1 MKKLISVLLAAVLAA
16 TLCCVF
22 ASAEET
28 NVALNK
34 TWSGVEPHEAIPQY
48 DNDLTDGVFDETGKF
63 NYGDG
68 SVSGSATPWF
78 SFYCN
83 GDRTNLTDR
92 VGKVDI
98 DLAGEGLGIT
108 KVRMQVAPMIEHAE
122 YIKVYADG
130 EEIGTLSCT
139 EGATIEWLELA
150 LPKPIDA
157 DSSLWKSKSSK
168 CSLWSPRSRSTPRA
182 SPLRAVTALRIRPP
196 TRRALPPCPRS
207 RRTAARLPFL
217 PRRPLPPPPLL
228 LRRPPRMRAW
238 LRSWLLRL
246 PLWQVPP
253 SFSVR
258 ERKQRRKLTGRH
270 SRYMDKGRVPAYG
283 TRPFLRAYSSICL
296 DRKSAPAASSFL
308 SASSSG
314 RSPLSTA
321 SRAPAMSPSETM
333 G

>member
-1 MKKLISVLLAAVLAA
+1 MKKFISVLLAAVLAA

-48 DNDLTDGVFDETGKF
+48 DNDLTDGVFDETG
-63 NYGDG
+63 NLIYGVV

-83 GDRTNLTDR
+83 GDRTILTDR

-98 DLAGEGLGIT
+98 DLAVEGLGIT

-150 LPKPIDA
+150 LPEPIDA
-157 DSSLWKSKSSK
+157 DVISVEIKIKQMFFMVSEIEVIAETTDDSSAADDS
-168 CSLWSPRSRSTPRA
+168 STPPTA
-182 SPLRAVTALRIRPP
+182 AAGTAAAVIAGLTALFVS
-196 TRRALPPCPRS
+196 AV
-207 RRTAARLPFL
+207 
-217 PRRPLPPPPLL
+217 LL
-228 LRRPPRMRAW
+228 KKKA
-238 LRSWLLRL
+238 
-246 PLWQVPP
+246 
-253 SFSVR
+253 
-258 ERKQRRKLTGRH
+258 
-270 SRYMDKGRVPAYG
+270 
-283 TRPFLRAYSSICL
+283 
-296 DRKSAPAASSFL
+296 
-308 SASSSG
+308 
-314 RSPLSTA
+314 
-321 SRAPAMSPSETM
+321 
-333 G
+333 

>member
-1 MKKLISVLLAAVLAA
+1 MKKFISVLLAAALAA

-48 DNDLTDGVFDETGKF
+48 DNDLTDGVFDETGNF

-150 LPKPIDA
+150 LPEPIDA
-157 DSSLWKSKSSK
+157 DVISVEIKIKQMFFMVSEIEVYATGESAEGGDGSADTSTDAESSAAESSEPED
-168 CSLWSPRSRSTPRA
+168 SS
-182 SPLRAVTALRIRPP
+182 
-196 TRRALPPCPRS
+196 
-207 RRTAARLPFL
+207 TAA
-217 PRRPLPPPPLL
+217 
-228 LRRPPRMRAW
+228 
-238 LRSWLLRL
+238 
-246 PLWQVPP
+246 V
-253 SFSVR
+253 
-258 ERKQRRKLTGRH
+258 
-270 SRYMDKGRVPAYG
+270 
-283 TRPFLRAYSSICL
+283 SSE
-296 DRKSAPAASSFL
+296 AAASS
-308 SASSSG
+308 SAASST
-314 RSPLSTA
+314 PSTSDTGVA
-321 SRAPAMSPSETM
+321 AVAVGALAALAGAAVVLRKRA
-333 G
+333 